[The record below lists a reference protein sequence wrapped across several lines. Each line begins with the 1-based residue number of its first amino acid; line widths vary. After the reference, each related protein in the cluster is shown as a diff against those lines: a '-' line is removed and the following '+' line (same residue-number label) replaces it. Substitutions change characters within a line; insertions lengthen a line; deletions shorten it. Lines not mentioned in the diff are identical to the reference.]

1 MRFIACRVCVLL
13 LLFVS
18 CTSSKNKEVINEMD
32 QLDEMLITETAE
44 DITVTNTDSGFVKV
58 VLTSPLAITIKHP
71 TDPTT
76 EMPKGLN
83 AVFYNKL
90 GQEESNISAQYGISY
105 DKQNLVVLKNNVQV
119 KNEKNEKLNTEE
131 LTWNRVTKKI
141 YTDKFVTITTPTE
154 TLSGYEMEADEDFSN
169 WFIKKASGKFNLAP

>member
-1 MRFIACRVCVLL
+1 
-13 LLFVS
+13 
-18 CTSSKNKEVINEMD
+18 
-32 QLDEMLITETAE
+32 
-44 DITVTNTDSGFVKV
+44 
-58 VLTSPLAITIKHP
+58 
-71 TDPTT
+71 
-76 EMPKGLN
+76 MPKGLN

-169 WFIKKASGKFNLAP
+169 WIIKKASGKFNLAP